1 MTDPDAPDR
10 PDAQGHPAEDTDAPA
25 TTIAGRLAAIHGRIA
40 AAARRRGPGPSV
52 RLVAVS
58 KRQPVGA
65 IEVALAAGHRDFG
78 ENYAQELRDK
88 RNLVGPSRARWH
100 FIGPLQSNKVKYVI
114 GSTMI
119 HTVDRPSIIEAI
131 EKRAVS
137 SSVDQDVL
145 VQVNVS
151 GEASKHG
158 AAPDEVAALLDRFA
172 DCERVRCR
180 GLMTMP
186 PAGPAEQARQHFIAL
201 RKLSEQLGKTTRPR
215 VQLLELSMGMSADF
229 EVAVEE
235 GATLVRVGTAI
246 FGPRK
251 A

>member
-1 MTDPDAPDR
+1 MSIDR
-10 PDAQGHPAEDTDAPA
+10 PDPSSETDATSELA
-25 TTIAGRLAAIHGRIA
+25 VTIAGRLAAVHGRIA
-40 AAARRRGPGPSV
+40 AAARRRGAGPSV

-88 RNLVGPSRARWH
+88 RLIVGPMRARWH
-100 FIGPLQSNKVKYVI
+100 FIGPLQSNKVKYVV
-114 GSTMI
+114 GSTLI
-119 HTVDRPSIIEAI
+119 HTVDRAKIVHAI
-131 EKRAVS
+131 DKRAVEEG
-137 SSVDQDVL
+137 VDQDVL
-145 VQVNVS
+145 IQVNVS
-151 GEASKHG
+151 GEASKSG
-158 AAPDEVAALLDRFA
+158 VAPDEVAALLDQFA
-172 DCERVRCR
+172 DLDRVRCR

-186 PAGPAEQARQHFIAL
+186 PAGPPEQARPCFVAL
-201 RKLSEQLGKTTRPR
+201 RKLAERLAKTTRPR
-215 VQLLELSMGMSADF
+215 VDLVELSMGMSGDF

-246 FGPRK
+246 FGARPP